1 MNDLTSVSYKLKSK
15 EPGREG
21 MAEIFRP
28 SRFPYWR
35 IHQSY
40 SAMDNHKAELSGK
53 YLLPHHSLQ
62 GDVRMF
68 WANKILPDVV
78 EAAME

>member
-1 MNDLTSVSYKLKSK
+1 MNDLTSVSYELKPK

-21 MAEIFRP
+21 MAEIFCP
-28 SRFPYWR
+28 SRFPTGTSILLR
-35 IHQSY
+35 HG
-40 SAMDNHKAELSGK
+40 NHEAELSGK